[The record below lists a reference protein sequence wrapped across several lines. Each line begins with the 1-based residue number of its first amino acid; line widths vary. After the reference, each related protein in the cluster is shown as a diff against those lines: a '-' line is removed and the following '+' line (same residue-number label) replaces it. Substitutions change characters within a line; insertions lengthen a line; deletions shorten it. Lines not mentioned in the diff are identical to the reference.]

1 MKFTTALVSL
11 VAAVQAGGELYAQ
24 HPAEHT
30 VYPEDLVVDY
40 GAYPEYANGDGYG
53 DYFEN
58 PAYVQPDYDTEWSNG
73 RLPGPDFNKQCYE
86 FDTCGQIWDQDS
98 YEYRVEVE
106 AKLLVGI
113 EALKESI
120 QMLKSNMA
128 LSEQNI
134 MDNNMSIRMN
144 QRMIYA
150 NMDDIITSIPISQAR
165 VGVLQ
170 GRALS
175 AQVAL
180 EEDLTAL
187 VLYCQQFAW
196 APEMVAP
203 CAEILICSGRELPY
217 RTALPVVEYVDEY
230 IHQEPYAEPYR
241 EESYDQYP
249 VEQVMP
255 EEMYYEEMPQQVYP
269 EDVYYEEM
277 PQQVYPEEVYYEEM
291 PQQMYPEEQY
301 YDGPMY

>member
-120 QMLKSNMA
+120 QMLKTQMA
-128 LSEQNI
+128 IAEQNI

-144 QRMIYA
+144 QRNIYY
-150 NMDDIITSIPISQAR
+150 NMDDIITSIPIS
-165 VGVLQ
+165 
-170 GRALS
+170 
-175 AQVAL
+175 
-180 EEDLTAL
+180 
-187 VLYCQQFAW
+187 
-196 APEMVAP
+196 
-203 CAEILICSGRELPY
+203 
-217 RTALPVVEYVDEY
+217 
-230 IHQEPYAEPYR
+230 
-241 EESYDQYP
+241 
-249 VEQVMP
+249 
-255 EEMYYEEMPQQVYP
+255 
-269 EDVYYEEM
+269 
-277 PQQVYPEEVYYEEM
+277 
-291 PQQMYPEEQY
+291 
-301 YDGPMY
+301 